1 MKTKFTQR
9 KLTEFYKR
17 PPRIG
22 NERCSQCKRPNG
34 TTFRK
39 CERCREIHRK
49 YDRKIRNAT
58 PVCPPGQRYCK
69 QCGYIKPEDQFKSRH
84 PRRQALTKK
93 CETCRQSESRC
104 HVNPTSKTGKCRAR
118 WEEWK
123 SKNPC
128 VICGETDTQLI
139 EADHLR
145 DKVYSCGDY
154 CYWSCH
160 GGVPALENELG
171 KCQSLCCWCHRLK
184 SDVER
189 GTQKQKIVIKRR
201 AIINAEKMRR
211 GKCLRCPRR
220 VTLETCCAFDFD
232 HSDRSTKVIDVSQL
246 IKRSQAF
253 FDKHI
258 DSELKACDMLCCNC
272 HKKKTTN
279 ED

>member
-1 MKTKFTQR
+1 MKTKFKQR
-9 KLTEFYKR
+9 KLTEFIKR
-17 PPRIG
+17 SH
-22 NERCSQCKRPNG
+22 ERCSKCRGPNG
-34 TTFRK
+34 TVFKT
-39 CERCREIHRK
+39 CERCREHQRK
-49 YDRKIRNAT
+49 RDRKRRHAT
-58 PVCPPGQRYCK
+58 PVCLPGQRYCK
-69 QCGYIKPEDQFKSRH
+69 GCGHIKPEEQFKSSVA
-84 PRRQALTKK
+84 RRQTLTKL
-93 CETCRQSESRC
+93 CETCRQLNARSR
-104 HVNPTSKTGKCRAR
+104 VNPTSKTGKCRAR

-145 DKVYSCGDY
+145 DKVRCCSDTP
-154 CYWSCH
+154 YWSCH
-160 GGVPALENELG
+160 GGVPALEKELE
-171 KCQSLCCWCHRLK
+171 KCQSLCCWHHRLK
-184 SDVER
+184 SDRER
-189 GTQKQKIVIKRR
+189 STEKRKGRLKRR
-201 AIINAEKMRR
+201 AIINTEKLRR

-272 HKKKTTN
+272 HKKKTAN

>member
-22 NERCSQCKRPNG
+22 NERCSKCRGPNG
-34 TTFRK
+34 TVFKT
-39 CERCREIHRK
+39 CERCRESQRK
-49 YDRKIRNAT
+49 YDRKKRHAT

-84 PRRQALTKK
+84 PRRQTLTRR
-93 CETCRQSESRC
+93 CQTCRQSLARS
-104 HVNPTSKTGKCRAR
+104 HTNPATTTGMCRAR

-123 SKNPC
+123 SENPC
-128 VICGETDTQLI
+128 VVCDETDTQLI
-139 EADHLR
+139 EADHLHG
-145 DKVYSCGDY
+145 KVHQCSDHS
-154 CYWSCH
+154 YWSWH
-160 GGVPALENELG
+160 GGVPVLEKELE

-184 SDVER
+184 SDRER
-189 GTQKQKIVIKRR
+189 GTLKRKSRLKRR
-201 AIINAEKMRR
+201 AIINAEK
-211 GKCLRCPRR
+211 CPRR

-232 HSDRSTKVIDVSQL
+232 HSDRSTKVVELSQL
-246 IKRSQAF
+246 IRKSQAF

>member
-9 KLTEFYKR
+9 KLTEFIKR
-17 PPRIG
+17 SH
-22 NERCSQCKRPNG
+22 ERCSRCKRTNG
-34 TTFRK
+34 TTFRY
-39 CERCREIHRK
+39 CERCREYRRK
-49 YDRKIRNAT
+49 VMQKRRNAT
-58 PVCPPGQRYCK
+58 PVCPPGQRYCTN
-69 QCGYIKPEDQFKSRH
+69 CGHINPEDQFKSSH
-84 PRRQALTKK
+84 CRRQRLTKW
-93 CETCRQSESRC
+93 CQTCRQSQSRSQI
-104 HVNPTSKTGKCRAR
+104 NPTTTAGKCRAR

-145 DKVYSCGDY
+145 DKVRPCSASS
-154 CYWSCH
+154 YWACR
-160 GGVPALENELG
+160 GGVPALEKELA
-171 KCQSLCCWCHRLK
+171 KCQSLCCWHHRLK
-184 SDVER
+184 SDRER
-189 GTQKQKIVIKRR
+189 GTQKQKTRLKRR
-201 AIINAEKMRR
+201 AIINAEKLRR

-246 IKRSQAF
+246 VDRSQAF